1 MSGEAPK
8 RKFAPKAIG
17 RRSKEDRESSAPAI
31 KAEPK
36 ENPSRSQFQQGPRKK
51 KGIKGEYL
59 NEAEGA
65 LAAPSLADTRR
76 SARNIGSSG
85 FSRASTGAA
94 RSTHAERPE
103 STASLVYDKNIDVA
117 TPANPLMPQVVSKT
131 PLGGEDSVSFL
142 PDQLCLMN
150 LQPINSM
157 KNDDKNDDKADDS
170 AMEVDTPLSGRLG
183 TLRRH
188 KSGRTTL
195 LVNDKVYDVEIGA
208 TSQSIHDA
216 VLLDGDRAYKLG
228 NVNERAVVVPQ
239 F

>member
-31 KAEPK
+31 KTEPK

-94 RSTHAERPE
+94 RSTHTERPE

-157 KNDDKNDDKADDS
+157 KNDRADDKADDS
-170 AMEVDTPLSGRLG
+170 AMEVDAPLSGRLG

-195 LVNDKVYDVEIGA
+195 LVNDKVYDVEVGA
-208 TSQSIHDA
+208 TSQSVHDA
-216 VLLDGDRAYKLG
+216 VLLDGGRAYKLG